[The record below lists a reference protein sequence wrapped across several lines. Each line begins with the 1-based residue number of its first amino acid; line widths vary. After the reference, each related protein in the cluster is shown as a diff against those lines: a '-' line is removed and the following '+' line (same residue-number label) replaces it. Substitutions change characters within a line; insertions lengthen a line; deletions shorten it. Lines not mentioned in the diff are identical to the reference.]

1 MRQDATQALF
11 QVPLFRQLD
20 ERDQAL
26 LQSMVR
32 VRRYRV
38 RRIVYNQ
45 GDVSDALFF
54 IVSGYLKSGRLGA
67 VGRAPLTTVCGPGEI
82 VGEMS
87 LLDGGRRGSTVAVL
101 EDAEL
106 LVISREVMLRLLESS
121 PSLARTMLQL
131 TARRFRS
138 LTDTFE
144 SLSSMGVPERLACAV
159 LKLAKKYGN
168 PTSTGEVTIPIR
180 LSQQDLGSLVGTCR
194 ETVNKMLRL
203 WTERQLIRQE
213 SGRIVINHLDTFRR
227 FVEEGARSPRDASRP
242 TSAPDREAA
251 TLHDTRNFG

>member
-1 MRQDATQALF
+1 MRPEATQSLL

-20 ERDQAL
+20 EREQSL

-38 RRIVYNQ
+38 RRVVYNQ

-54 IVSGYLKSGRLGA
+54 IVSGYVKSGRLGST
-67 VGRAPLTTVCGPGEI
+67 GRPPLTTVCGPGEI

-87 LLDGGRRGSTVAVL
+87 LLDGGRRGSTVSVL

-106 LVISREVMLRLLESS
+106 LVISRELMTRLLESS
-121 PSLARTMLQL
+121 PALARSMLQL

-138 LTDTFE
+138 LTDRFE
-144 SLSSMGVPERLACAV
+144 SLSSLGVPERLAGAV
-159 LKLAKKYGN
+159 LKLAKKYGSASPN
-168 PTSTGEVTIPIR
+168 GEVTIPIR

-203 WTERQLIRQE
+203 WTERRLIRQE
-213 SGRIVINHLDTFRR
+213 SGRIVINDLCQFQHFS
-227 FVEEGARSPRDASRP
+227 ESGARSQRGAHP
-242 TSAPDREAA
+242 TLGETESPLAPMQNREC
-251 TLHDTRNFG
+251 G